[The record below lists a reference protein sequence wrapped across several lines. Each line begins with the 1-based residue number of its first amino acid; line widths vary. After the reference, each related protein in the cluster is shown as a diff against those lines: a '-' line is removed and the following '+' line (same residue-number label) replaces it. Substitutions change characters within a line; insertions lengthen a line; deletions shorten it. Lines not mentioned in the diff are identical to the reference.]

1 MPFPFSYPHGSYA
14 SPPRP
19 TCWVVPLTAW
29 TSKNPWQVHRGAVTI
44 PASIRIVTLNTC
56 TVDVSAHLTPISIV
70 YSLCAV
76 YLQHLV
82 VIGLEQKAWKKS
94 SVQWAVPAAKWAF
107 QACHVCRRSGF
118 RGASFPG
125 HIGKQHLVATG
136 RGVYKGACWRSDIPD
151 GWWFSQQCS
160 TWCCVRCEKKV
171 RSGTSRFGSCMGHF
185 QHLH

>member
-1 MPFPFSYPHGSYA
+1 MRLDVASFSSDTFNLFYNIGIRSAISIFLPSWVLCI
-14 SPPRP
+14 P
-19 TCWVVPLTAW
+19 TKAYLLSGAFDCLDVKEPLTGAPW
-29 TSKNPWQVHRGAVTI
+29 RRHHPCKYKNCHPEYMYCG
-44 PASIRIVTLNTC
+44 C
-56 TVDVSAHLTPISIV
+56 AHLTPISIV

-151 GWWFSQQCS
+151 G
-160 TWCCVRCEKKV
+160 
-171 RSGTSRFGSCMGHF
+171 
-185 QHLH
+185 